1 MQVLKPLKRGRLML
15 LLAATLT
22 DSECLLQYSQLKHT
36 NFMC

>member
-1 MQVLKPLKRGRLML
+1 MRLLKPLKRGRPML

-22 DSECLLQYSQLKHT
+22 DSECLLQYSQLEHT